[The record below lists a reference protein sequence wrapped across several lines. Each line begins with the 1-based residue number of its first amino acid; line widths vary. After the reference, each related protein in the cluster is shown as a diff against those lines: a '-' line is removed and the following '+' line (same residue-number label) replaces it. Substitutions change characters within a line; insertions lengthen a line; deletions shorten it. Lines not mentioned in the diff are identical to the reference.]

1 MGASGGRD
9 GWERGE
15 LVGVHCHRQLM
26 ARVEN
31 DGGRGW
37 LWREKWH
44 RGSREVGKTRGGQMR
59 QWQRDDG
66 EERCN
71 GAEG

>member
-1 MGASGGRD
+1 
-9 GWERGE
+9 
-15 LVGVHCHRQLM
+15 
-26 ARVEN
+26 
-31 DGGRGW
+31 
-37 LWREKWH
+37 
-44 RGSREVGKTRGGQMR
+44 VGKTRGGQMR